1 MSDPF
6 KYSGHDNLEVM
17 SLAVNYNTNIYRWL
31 SGDVDKLDRI
41 LDFGSGHGEFFN
53 RFYQSE
59 NDIYGIE
66 LDESVH
72 DQYPSERIFS
82 DLSQLNGK
90 FDLIYSV
97 NVFEHIED
105 DASLLREIKALINS
119 AGAGEIKIFVPA
131 CQELYS
137 AMDKKVGHFRR
148 YSRHGLTQLFEESGF
163 VVTSCRYYDFLGY
176 FASLLY
182 KYGSSSGEINPKSLV
197 IYDKFIL
204 PISLMLDKVFG
215 RIVGKNL
222 ILEAHLK

>member
-1 MSDPF
+1 MSKVF
-6 KYSGHDNLEVM
+6 SYTGRDNLDAM
-17 SLAVNYNTNIYRWL
+17 SFAKKYNNHIYTWL
-31 SGDVDKLDRI
+31 SQGLVEDGSV
-41 LDFGSGHGEFFN
+41 LDFGAGHGEFFN